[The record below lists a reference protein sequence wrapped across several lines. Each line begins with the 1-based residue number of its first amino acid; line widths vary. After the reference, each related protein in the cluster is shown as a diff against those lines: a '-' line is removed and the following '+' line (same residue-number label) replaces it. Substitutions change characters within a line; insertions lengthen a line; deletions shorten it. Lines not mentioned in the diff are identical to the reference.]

1 MKRTLG
7 KNLDVLYNKLKGPK
21 YYMIFHDT
29 EKSKKL
35 LRIWDRGMER
45 LQKSGKLHELYK
57 KYEDLAY

>member
-1 MKRTLG
+1 
-7 KNLDVLYNKLKGPK
+7 
-21 YYMIFHDT
+21 MIFHDT